1 MTDQELKSSIA
12 EEIKTTGDVAPAGK
26 YYCDK
31 CGAEFEQTDASQ
43 ALPNC
48 PVEKIWTVWD
58 DKKPVA
64 R

>member
-12 EEIKTTGDVAPAGK
+12 EEIKTTGEVAPAGK

-31 CGAEFEQTDASQ
+31 CGAEFEQKDASQ
-43 ALPNC
+43 PLPNC
-48 PVEKIWTVWD
+48 PVEGIWTVWD